1 MVAQGLLD
9 FQYEADPSSHGLTS
23 LGGLPLYF
31 DLIKASGL
39 GAAIRR
45 HVRAAGGPGLAR
57 HPDGSGGDL
66 PEPCGRGL
74 RGGHRAVGARR
85 RLFGDP
91 ARNREGF
98 AVARRTA
105 VAEEPLAARARTGD
119 ALAVGAV
126 GLVGAVPRSEL
137 AQGGRGKS
145 VHSGGDGGAARP
157 LAGEPGAAGVLARTP
172 AREVGDAGHGRD
184 ADRDAQTRRA
194 ALLQEIQ
201 GVSAAELLVGG

>member
-1 MVAQGLLD
+1 
-9 FQYEADPSSHGLTS
+9 
-23 LGGLPLYF
+23 
-31 DLIKASGL
+31 
-39 GAAIRR
+39 
-45 HVRAAGGPGLAR
+45 
-57 HPDGSGGDL
+57 DGSGGDL

-105 VAEEPLAARARTGD
+105 VAEEPLAARARTGA

-137 AQGGRGKS
+137 AQGGRGKG

-201 GVSAAELLVGG
+201 GVSAAELLVGGTGRDAVLGVPRRQRARRSRAVARAEGEPAPSAGEREEGR